1 MIDDGAARAEQ
12 IEARAMEAFVRDAS
26 PAAHREL
33 GISTTRL
40 GGGVV
45 TAVAND
51 PTHYWSKALGFGV
64 TEPVTRSLV
73 QEICAFYRSSGVDV
87 ATLQIAPAV
96 LPEDWPE
103 ITADLGLVHS
113 STWIKLQRHVPD
125 PTTLPLVATRLR
137 VGPVPEDEYDQ
148 WARVLVSGFG
158 MPPAL
163 EGLAAAADPG
173 LVRRFAAWDGPDLVA
188 AASVVLDG
196 DAAGLFG
203 ASTLPGHRGQG
214 AQSAL
219 IAARL
224 RAAVDAGA
232 RWISAETWPETPEA
246 PNSSLHNLRGAGL
259 VDLYERPN
267 WVWRAP

>member
-1 MIDDGAARAEQ
+1 MIEETAARAEQ
-12 IEARAMEAFVRDAS
+12 IEARAMETFVRDAS
-26 PAAHREL
+26 PAAHRQL
-33 GISTTRL
+33 GISTARL

-45 TAVAND
+45 VAVAND

-73 QEICAFYRSSGVDV
+73 QEICAFYRSSGVAV
-87 ATLQIAPAV
+87 ATLQIAPAA

-103 ITADLGLVHS
+103 IAAELGLVHS
-113 STWIKLQRHVPD
+113 STWMKLQRHVPD
-125 PTTLPLVATRLR
+125 PITFQPAATRLR
-137 VGPVPEDEYDQ
+137 IGPVPEDQHDE
-148 WARVLVSGFG
+148 WARVLISGFG
-158 MPPAL
+158 MPPVF
-163 EGLAAAADPG
+163 EGLGAAADPE
-173 LVRRFAAWDGPDLVA
+173 LVHRFAAWDGRDLVA
-188 AASVVLDG
+188 SASVVVDG

-224 RAAVDAGA
+224 GAAVDAGA
-232 RWISAETWPETPEA
+232 RWVSAETSTETPES
-246 PNSSLHNLRGAGL
+246 PNSSLHNLRAAGL